1 MIFERMGL
9 GKYKGNVDARSCGTF
24 EDNKSQDFKLTYII
38 IYPDKK
44 SVGVIYLFFNGAI

>member
-9 GKYKGNVDARSCGTF
+9 GKYKGNVDAGSCGTF

-38 IYPDKK
+38 IYPDK
-44 SVGVIYLFFNGAI
+44 SVGDYYLFTAN